1 MVELREAH
9 RKALQLNQLNEAAFW
24 WATITERAQQIVE
37 LQKLDRGISETD
49 SREPEGRDGTL

>member
-37 LQKLDRGISETD
+37 LQKLDRGVGSTD
-49 SREPEGRDGTL
+49 SGESEGRDGTL